1 MGVLEMARIK
11 IDWEKTEERMKA
23 VGFRDEEIKKLKE
36 NVVEMF
42 IRYLDEGKEVP
53 IILRGSHTLI
63 DIKSKTLSC
72 KPLFPIT
79 LKRLHEDASRDIASP
94 EV

>member
-1 MGVLEMARIK
+1 MGVLEIARMK

-23 VGFRDEEIKKLKE
+23 VGFTDEEIKKLKE
-36 NVVEMF
+36 NMVEMF

-53 IILRGSHTLI
+53 IILKGSHTLVGS
-63 DIKSKTLSC
+63 KSKTLPY

-79 LKRLHEDASRDIASP
+79 LKRLHEDQ
-94 EV
+94 